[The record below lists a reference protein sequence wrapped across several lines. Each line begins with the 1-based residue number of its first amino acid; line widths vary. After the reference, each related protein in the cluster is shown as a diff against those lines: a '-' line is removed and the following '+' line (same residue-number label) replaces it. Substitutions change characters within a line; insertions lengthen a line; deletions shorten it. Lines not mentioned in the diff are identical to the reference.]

1 MNKISTLALFL
12 ILLTSLGA
20 CQTSFNYKNQDEFSS
35 YLGKPVYFFH
45 MESFHNYG
53 VYELAQL
60 IDIHN
65 EMKNNGFDG
74 LEVNDI
80 TWYLRDK
87 NSSIKN
93 GTTIREE
100 FDKRMALQQ
109 DRERALEAAQLDKE
123 GDGYY
128 KLYYGVSYGNKCR
141 EGDPE
146 PCVEISKQQLANIC
160 DDINGRTLNKGNIGP
175 IDNMLFYRPDL
186 QKLYSNAG
194 RSSVVSSQTF
204 LTDKATTS
212 IYGNP
217 RESNSCILNV
227 NFRGYVD
234 GNSVAKNAFCYVS
247 ELTRKN
253 GKLYVTSCSI

>member
-12 ILLTSLGA
+12 MLLTSLGA
-20 CQTSFNYKNQDEFSS
+20 CQTSYSDKADEFSS
-35 YLGKPVYFFH
+35 YFGKQVFSYHIQFFQ
-45 MESFHNYG
+45 NNG
-53 VYELAQL
+53 VYEVAQL
-60 IDIHN
+60 PDIHN
-65 EMKNNGFDG
+65 EMKNNGFDDLG
-74 LEVNDI
+74 VTNTI
-80 TWYLRDK
+80 WYLRDK

-146 PCVEISKQQLANIC
+146 PCVEISKQQLTNIC
-160 DDINGRTLNKGNIGP
+160 DDINGRTLTKGNIGP
-175 IDNMLFYRPDL
+175 IDTMLFYRADL

-194 RSSVVSSQTF
+194 RSSIVSSQTF

-217 RESNSCILNV
+217 REPNSCILNV

-234 GNSVAKNAFCYVS
+234 ANSVAKNAFCYVT

-253 GKLYVTSCSI
+253 GKLYVTSCSV